1 MLKVGLPGVG
11 LSSRKSLRLDI
22 NIYDNDIVLT
32 VLSVE
37 SIFSHHQR
45 SETVQV
51 NCLFLSTDIKKTIV
65 KCPGWMFNIYKPKI
79 CPIWRELEIL
89 KILMIFL
96 SQCQINSHDK
106 IFDLSWSC
114 KVFEQVLD
122 HKHVNIPSNLTCN
135 LNLMV

>member
-51 NCLFLSTDIKKTIV
+51 NCLFLSTDFKKTIA

-79 CPIWRELEIL
+79 KGEMSHL
-89 KILMIFL
+89 KRTR
-96 SQCQINSHDK
+96 N
-106 IFDLSWSC
+106 
-114 KVFEQVLD
+114 FEDTDDFFKSV
-122 HKHVNIPSNLTCN
+122 SN
-135 LNLMV
+135 